1 MWDSPGMVAGRGRFT
16 TEFLEAGRG
25 RWIGKEGAE
34 GVYAIGLAARKGE
47 KALGIAFK
55 LEDGST
61 RARDAVA
68 LDVLARLDRLPGS
81 ARRRLSRRL
90 SPILRNVR
98 GLAVGSIEADVPLKV
113 YRKLL

>member
-1 MWDSPGMVAGRGRFT
+1 MVAGRGRFT

-34 GVYAIGLAARKGE
+34 GVYAIGLTPRKGE

-55 LEDGST
+55 LEDGSG

-68 LDVLARLDRLPGS
+68 LDILLRLGRLPGA
-81 ARRRLSRRL
+81 ARRTLARYL
-90 SPILRNVR
+90 SPVLRNAR
-98 GLAVGSIEADVPLKV
+98 GLEVGRIDANVDL
-113 YRKLL
+113 